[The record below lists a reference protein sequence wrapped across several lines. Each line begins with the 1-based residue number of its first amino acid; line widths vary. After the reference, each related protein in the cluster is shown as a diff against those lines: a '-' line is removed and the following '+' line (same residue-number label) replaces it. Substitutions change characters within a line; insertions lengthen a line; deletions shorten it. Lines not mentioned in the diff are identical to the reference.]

1 MNNVQ
6 FTPFSRDLL
15 SAGVCLMLGAPF
27 VATTKWAQL
36 IFSMRILSG
45 IQPSGRLH
53 IGNYFGMME
62 PSIRLQDEGDAFYFI
77 ADYHALTSTHD
88 PKALRSNVRDLAIDF
103 LACGLDPDKA
113 TFWKQSDVVEVTE
126 LAWILSCV
134 TPMGLLE
141 RCVSYKD
148 KIAQGISP
156 SHGLFA
162 YPVLQAADI
171 VIFDANVVPV
181 GRDQKQHLEVTRD
194 IAQKFNDRYG
204 DGLLVIPEPR
214 IREETA
220 VVPGLDG
227 RKMSKSYDN
236 AIDLF
241 EETEKKLRS
250 KIMKIVTDSTPV
262 ESPKDPTD
270 NYIVQLYRLFATT
283 DEIAEM
289 EASFRAGGQGYGH
302 YKQQLF
308 ERIRDLFAPM
318 RERREAL
325 VKDPGYVDDVLAS
338 GATKARA
345 EARKVIDR
353 VRAAV
358 GM

>member
-1 MNNVQ
+1 
-6 FTPFSRDLL
+6 
-15 SAGVCLMLGAPF
+15 
-27 VATTKWAQL
+27 
-36 IFSMRILSG
+36 MRILSG

-53 IGNYFGMME
+53 IGNFFGMME
-62 PSIRLQDEGDAFYFI
+62 PSIRLQDEGEAYYFV

-88 PKALRSNVRDLAIDF
+88 PGALRENVRHLALDF
-103 LACGLDPDKA
+103 LACGLDPEKA
-113 TFWKQSDVVEVTE
+113 TFWRQSDVPEVTE

-148 KIAQGISP
+148 KVSQGLSP

-171 VIFDANVVPV
+171 LIFDAEVVPV

-204 DGLLVIPEPR
+204 EGLLVVPEPR

-227 RKMSKSYDN
+227 RKMSKSYEN
-236 AIDLF
+236 AIDIF
-241 EETEKKLRS
+241 EETEKKLRQ
-250 KIMKIVTDSTPV
+250 KVMRIVTDSTPV
-262 ESPKDPTD
+262 EAPKDPEGSH
-270 NYIVQLYRLFATT
+270 IVQLYRLFASP
-283 DEIAEM
+283 EELAEM

-308 ERIRDLFAPM
+308 EKIRDFFAPM

-325 VKDPGYVDDVLAS
+325 ESDPGYVGDVLAR
-338 GATKARA
+338 GAAKARA
-345 EARKVIDR
+345 EARRILER

>member
-1 MNNVQ
+1 
-6 FTPFSRDLL
+6 
-15 SAGVCLMLGAPF
+15 
-27 VATTKWAQL
+27 
-36 IFSMRILSG
+36 MRILSG

-88 PKALRSNVRDLAIDF
+88 PKALRANVRDLAIDF
-103 LACGLDPDKA
+103 LACGLDPEKA

-126 LAWILSCV
+126 LSWILSCV

-262 ESPKDPTD
+262 EASKDPTD
-270 NYIVQLYRLFATT
+270 NYIVQLYRLFATP
-283 DEIAEM
+283 EEVSEM

-308 ERIRDLFAPM
+308 ERIRDDFAPM

-325 VKDPGYVDDVLAS
+325 VKDADYVDDVLIS
-338 GATKARA
+338 GAKKARN
-345 EARKVIDR
+345 EARKVLDR